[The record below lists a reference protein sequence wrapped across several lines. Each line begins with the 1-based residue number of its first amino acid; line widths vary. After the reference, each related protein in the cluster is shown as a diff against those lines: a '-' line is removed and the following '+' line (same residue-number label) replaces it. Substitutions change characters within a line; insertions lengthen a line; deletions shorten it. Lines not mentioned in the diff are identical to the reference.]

1 VKVMKGSGRECQAV
15 NNGKSQGVPAPAI
28 LSHWAATR
36 MKSFCAVSG
45 LAPLRVTCTVW
56 MLLVV
61 AVTVWVSTE
70 RFLISL
76 LQHLNG
82 RCLMILVLL
91 VAC

>member
-1 VKVMKGSGRECQAV
+1 
-15 NNGKSQGVPAPAI
+15 
-28 LSHWAATR
+28 
-36 MKSFCAVSG
+36 VSG